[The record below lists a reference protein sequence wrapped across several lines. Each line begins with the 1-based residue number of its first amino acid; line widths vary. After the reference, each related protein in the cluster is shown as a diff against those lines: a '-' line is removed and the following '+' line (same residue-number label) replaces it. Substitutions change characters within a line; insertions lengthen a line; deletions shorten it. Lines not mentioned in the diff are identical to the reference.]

1 MIEKFNLLYNRFGDH
16 ASGPEIVQRP
26 KNVPKCLDCQNRLVK
41 NGQLNDGQRGRAEVE
56 GSAQLAALRAGQRD
70 ETDALPL
77 LLEKGSVQKIS
88 SEVSHF
94 TNTRE
99 RKADLSDQADLSSPV
114 SVCPVGLSL
123 LCEKRVASFLTEKV

>member
-1 MIEKFNLLYNRFGDH
+1 M
-16 ASGPEIVQRP
+16 
-26 KNVPKCLDCQNRLVK
+26 VK
-41 NGQLNDGQRGRAEVE
+41 NGQLNDGQRGQAEVE
-56 GSAQLAALRAGQRD
+56 GSAQLAELRAGQRD